1 MDLLSNF
8 EPWWRFAAALFI
20 GALIGLEREYVRQR
34 SEDPEFAGIRTF
46 SLMALLGAIAAYL
59 SREHG
64 LLLFVIAYV
73 GITLLVWATYLGDV
87 MQGHEEGI
95 TTEVVAL
102 IVPLLGGIVVWGE
115 FALAASLGV
124 IVAFVLALKPV
135 LHGLARRMSASDLRA
150 TLEFALITAVVLPI
164 LPNQSFGPFGVLN
177 PFQVWLLVVFVSGIG
192 FFGYV
197 LIKILGA
204 EQGVGLTGVLGGLV
218 SSTATTVSF
227 AGRSKDSPELSSIF
241 AQGIVLSSSVMLP
254 RVFIEVAVVH
264 PPLLRV
270 VSIPLGAM
278 MLVSLGSVFYLWRN
292 KRHEASE
299 ARKQV
304 EVSNPL
310 RLKTAITFALAFSV
324 VLIVVRAS
332 NEFFGEAGVYVAS
345 ILTGITDVDAITL
358 TASELAS
365 VGQIAA
371 PVAAV
376 AVLLATL
383 VNTLAKG
390 VMAWILGTPQL
401 RPTIV
406 RAFGLV
412 LLTGILS
419 TALTVGIWLT

>member
-1 MDLLSNF
+1 MDLLANF

-73 GITLLVWATYLGDV
+73 GIALLVWATYLGDV

-102 IVPLLGGIVVWGE
+102 IVPLLGAVVVWGE

-124 IVAFVLALKPV
+124 IVVFVLSLKPT
-135 LHGLARRMSASDLRA
+135 LHGLARRMSAADLRA

-192 FFGYV
+192 FFGYI

-204 EQGVGLTGVLGGLV
+204 EQGVGWTGVLGGLV

-227 AGRSKDSPELSSIF
+227 AGRSKDSPALSSIF
-241 AQGIVLSSSVMLP
+241 AQGILLTSSVMFP

-264 PPLLRV
+264 SPLLRV
-270 VSIPLGAM
+270 VSIPLSAM
-278 MLVSLGSVFYLWRN
+278 MMVSLGLVLYLWRK
-292 KRHEASE
+292 KRGETHET
-299 ARKQV
+299 RKQV

-332 NEFFGEAGVYVAS
+332 NEFFGEAGVYAAS
-345 ILTGITDVDAITL
+345 ALTGITDVDAITL
-358 TASELAS
+358 SVSELAAY
-365 VGQIAA
+365 GQISA
-371 PVAAV
+371 PVAALS
-376 AVLLATL
+376 VLLATL

-390 VMAWILGTPQL
+390 VMAWTLGAPQL

-412 LLTGILS
+412 LLTGILT
-419 TALTVGIWLT
+419 TALTASIWFI